1 MDCSSS
7 RNQKGISL
15 RIVKSLNTCLIPLL
29 IICFLGL
36 AEAGQPAGNAVQ
48 TFSGEI
54 MDDLCAKNKSHDK
67 MMQQMKSMTS
77 DSAICTKKCVQLG
90 AHYVLYDRQQGT
102 IYKLDNPE
110 KAEPFAGKAV
120 QISGTLEKNKLKI
133 ANIEAIGPASGAK

>member
-1 MDCSSS
+1 MIVQA

-67 MMQQMKSMTS
+67 MMQQMKSMTK
-77 DSAICTKKCVQLG
+77 DPATCTKKCIQLG
-90 AHYVLYDRQQGT
+90 AHLVLYDRQKDT
-102 IYKLDNPE
+102 IYKLDNPQ

-120 QISGTLEKNKLKI
+120 RISGTLEKNKIKI
-133 ANIEAIGPASGAK
+133 ASIETTGSAGGAK